1 MAVTVYHPQKRR
13 PVLGVLFDMDGVI
26 LDTEKLYT
34 RFWQEAAC
42 ALGYPMTREQ
52 ALQMRS
58 LNREAGAAKLQSF
71 FGENISYHA
80 VRQERIR
87 RMDAY
92 IDVHGVEAKTGIQEL
107 LDALEA
113 RGILTAIAT
122 SSPMERTE
130 RYLRQLSLYHRFTK
144 ICSGY
149 QVPRGKPAPDIYRF
163 AAESLS
169 LPPENC
175 IALEDSLAGILSAY
189 RAGCMSVLVPDQD
202 SLSPDMLPYL
212 FACAGS
218 LTDVI
223 ELL

>member
-1 MAVTVYHPQKRR
+1 
-13 PVLGVLFDMDGVI
+13 MDGVI

-34 RFWQEAAC
+34 RFWQEAAQ
-42 ALGYPMTREQ
+42 ALGYPMTRGQ

-58 LNREAGAAKLQSF
+58 LNRDAGEARLQSF
-71 FGENISYHA
+71 FGKEISYHA

-92 IDVHGVEAKTGIQEL
+92 IDTHGVEAKPGIREL
-107 LDALEA
+107 LEALES
-113 RGILTAIAT
+113 RGIPTAIAT

-130 RYLRQLSLYHRFTK
+130 RYLGQLGLYHRFTR

-149 QVPRGKPAPDIYRF
+149 QVPRGKPAPDIYLF

-169 LPPENC
+169 LPPQDC
-175 IALEDSLAGILSAY
+175 LALEDSPAGILSADW
-189 RAGCMSVLVPDQD
+189 AGCMSVLIPDQD
-202 SLSPDMLPYL
+202 SLSPDMLPRLY
-212 FACAGS
+212 ACADC

-223 ELL
+223 DLL